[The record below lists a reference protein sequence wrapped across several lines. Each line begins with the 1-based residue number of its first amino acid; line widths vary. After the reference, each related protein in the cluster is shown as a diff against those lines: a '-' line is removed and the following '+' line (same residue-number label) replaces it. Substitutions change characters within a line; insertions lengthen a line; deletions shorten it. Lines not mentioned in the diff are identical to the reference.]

1 MALVNLPTAQLKI
14 DYRDASG
21 SKGSTIFHIPFDT
34 LAAVAIT
41 AADVVSAA
49 LNAVSDAAIDGYS
62 LTYSKTED
70 TPAAPTAGSRVEEKG
85 NFVFRTSNGRTSRFS
100 VPAVVDSI
108 LNDSGSVDKTD
119 LLVIA
124 LVDAVIAGDV
134 IFASADGSDL
144 TALLEAYQSF
154 RRSSKRQLPTD
165 R

>member
-21 SKGSTIFHIPFDT
+21 SKGSTIFHVPYGT
-34 LAAVAIT
+34 LASVVIT
-41 AADVVSAA
+41 AADIVSAA

-70 TPAAPTAGSRVEEKG
+70 TPATPTAGSRVEEKG
-85 NFVFRTSNGRTSRFS
+85 NFVYRTADGRTTRFTI
-100 VPAVVDSI
+100 PAVVDSI
-108 LNDSGSVDKTD
+108 LNPSGSIDKAN
-119 LLVIA
+119 A
-124 LVDAVIAGDV
+124 LVVAITDAIVGGD
-134 IFASADGSDL
+134 FLFQSASGSDI

-154 RRSSKRQLPTD
+154 RGSSKRQLPTD